1 MWYWYNIETRVVRY
15 CFFYALHPTGER
27 KISQSCKHESS
38 NNIYLQ
44 CVTPSFCKLS
54 VQPSPLGSFQI
65 IKTVSSHVQQICEMK
80 LTSWLLVI
88 FFIFKK
94 KKNIR
99 RSELDLRSCRLSYTF
114 DICYRLKRER
124 ERKKNHYLF
133 YPILWIF
140 VKFFEEFQSETVEN
154 INVTFLD
161 YFSTNKLIFKII
173 HLLNYYIYLF

>member
-1 MWYWYNIETRVVRY
+1 MRY

-65 IKTVSSHVQQICEMK
+65 IKTVSPHVQQICEMK

-88 FFIFKK
+88 FFIL
-94 KKNIR
+94 KKNIYIYIR
-99 RSELDLRSCRLSYTF
+99 RGELDLRSCRLSCTF
-114 DICYRLKRER
+114 RCISLSIRENERER
-124 ERKKNHYLF
+124 ENHDYLF
-133 YPILWIF
+133 YPIIRIF
-140 VKFFEEFQSETVEN
+140 VKFFEEF
-154 INVTFLD
+154 
-161 YFSTNKLIFKII
+161 FSQKMSKA
-173 HLLNYYIYLF
+173 

>member
-44 CVTPSFCKLS
+44 CVTPSFCKPS

-65 IKTVSSHVQQICEMK
+65 IKTVSFHVQQICEMK

-94 KKNIR
+94 KKNIH

-124 ERKKNHYLF
+124 EREKKSLF
-133 YPILWIF
+133 ILSYFMNICEIF
-140 VKFFEEFQSETVEN
+140 RRISVRNCWKHKCNIFRLFFDQ
-154 INVTFLD
+154 
-161 YFSTNKLIFKII
+161 
-173 HLLNYYIYLF
+173 

>member
-1 MWYWYNIETRVVRY
+1 MRY

-65 IKTVSSHVQQICEMK
+65 IKTVSPHVQQICEMK

-88 FFIFKK
+88 FFILKK
-94 KKNIR
+94 KIYIYIR
-99 RSELDLRSCRLSYTF
+99 RGELDLRSCRLSCTF
-114 DICYRLKRER
+114 RCISLSIRERKRER
-124 ERKKNHYLF
+124 ERKSRLF
-133 YPILWIF
+133 ILSYYTNICEIF
-140 VKFFEEFQSETVEN
+140 RRIFQSEDVES

-161 YFSTNKLIFKII
+161 YFPTNKLIFKII

>member
-94 KKNIR
+94 KKKYT
-99 RSELDLRSCRLSYTF
+99 SEWTRFKIVSIKLYIWHLLS
-114 DICYRLKRER
+114 IKERER
-124 ERKKNHYLF
+124 EKKKSLF
-133 YPILWIF
+133 ILSYFMNICEIF
-140 VKFFEEFQSETVEN
+140 RRISVRNCWKHKCNIFRLFFDQ
-154 INVTFLD
+154 
-161 YFSTNKLIFKII
+161 
-173 HLLNYYIYLF
+173 